1 MDSSETSDE
10 SSPMLSSDDDLSS
23 NLEIGADRFQPP
35 PVFAELLELTTY
47 DDGIQVKLI
56 APTKF
61 VGLYSTFHHNLQ
73 LVDIFA
79 IFAGVERNCKMDQIS
94 RSSRS

>member
-23 NLEIGADRFQPP
+23 NLELGADQFQPP

-47 DDGIQVKLI
+47 DDGIQVKLM
-56 APTKF
+56 ALTKCLWF
-61 VGLYSTFHHNLQ
+61 YYKL
-73 LVDIFA
+73 
-79 IFAGVERNCKMDQIS
+79 
-94 RSSRS
+94 